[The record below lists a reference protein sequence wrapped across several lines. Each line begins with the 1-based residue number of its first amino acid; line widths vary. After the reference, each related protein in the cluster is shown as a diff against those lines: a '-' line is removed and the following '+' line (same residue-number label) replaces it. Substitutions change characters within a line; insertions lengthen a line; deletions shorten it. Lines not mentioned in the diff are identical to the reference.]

1 MAHRRMPEI
10 ASKKP
15 QAEDSTSDRAWT
27 LVERVTESN
36 PHCQLGKCQLR
47 AVCPYIE
54 GESLPLTCR
63 SDRGSPLVPARCG
76 TPTSS
81 FQGSPRRGRM
91 S

>member
-36 PHCQLGKCQLR
+36 PHCHLGS
-47 AVCPYIE
+47 A
-54 GESLPLTCR
+54 
-63 SDRGSPLVPARCG
+63 
-76 TPTSS
+76 SS
-81 FQGSPRRGRM
+81 EPSALI
-91 S
+91 